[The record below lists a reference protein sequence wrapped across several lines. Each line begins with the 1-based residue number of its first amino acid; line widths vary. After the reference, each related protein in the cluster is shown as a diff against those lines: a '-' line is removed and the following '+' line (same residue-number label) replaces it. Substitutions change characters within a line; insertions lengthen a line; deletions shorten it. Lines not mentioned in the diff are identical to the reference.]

1 MIKVFRNFVFLVTV
15 LTFMTVLALGCAK
28 QVESSS
34 NESSQQP
41 EVSMEA
47 TVDENAEKAEISMDD
62 YAMVNEYIRSVGANE
77 IPVIALDGITNV
89 RFKNTVTNEIKNN
102 WQLVVDYIRNETS
115 EKKRELDYS
124 IIFEDSCFSLED
136 NENWK
141 CIGVEEDGEA

>member
-115 EKKRELDYS
+115 EKKRE
-124 IIFEDSCFSLED
+124 
-136 NENWK
+136 
-141 CIGVEEDGEA
+141 